1 MPPLVVLAYPA
12 LTPEDH
18 AWIQSFRAQHDEL
31 YFKLVDP
38 HFTFV
43 FPESSVGEAELIAH
57 IREKTRGVPRIAFT
71 VRCAVVVDDAT
82 NPYWHVFLVP
92 DEGFSDIVKLHDR
105 LYEGI
110 LAPELRLDIPFI
122 PHIGISTSRD
132 SLLCKAL
139 ADEVN
144 AAGLSIAGSIERL
157 DIVALEPD
165 RVRTI
170 ESIELA

>member
-1 MPPLVVLAYPA
+1 MPPLVVLAYPT
-12 LTPEDH
+12 LSPEDL

-43 FPESSVGEAELIAH
+43 FPQSSVGEADLLAH
-57 IREKTRGVPRIAFT
+57 VRDKARAVPVIT
-71 VRCAVVVDDAT
+71 LTIRCAVVVDDAT
-82 NPYWHVFLVP
+82 SPYWHVFLVP

-110 LAPELRLDIPFI
+110 LAHELRLDIPFI

-132 SLLCKAL
+132 SNVCKAL

-144 AAGLSIAGSIERL
+144 AAALSIAGSIERL
-157 DIVALEPD
+157 DIAALEPD
-165 RVRTI
+165 RVKTI